1 MIQKSELSITL
12 RRTISCGIPVT
23 MNLKTDRATR
33 ISSWPTRSKRCIKR
47 ASASRRNGAWE
58 LASQS
63 YRQALK
69 LLKPEDK
76 EMFNAFAYRL
86 GRVSESLG
94 NNEEAEEHYNAVA
107 GNDCATPEPQ

>member
-1 MIQKSELSITL
+1 
-12 RRTISCGIPVT
+12 
-23 MNLKTDRATR
+23 MNLKTDRITR
-33 ISSWPTRSKRCIKR
+33 ISSWPTRSKCCIKR
-47 ASASRRNGAWE
+47 ASASRPTAPGE
-58 LASQS
+58 LADQS

-69 LLKPEDK
+69 LLKTEDK
-76 EMFNAFAYRL
+76 EKFNALRYRL